1 MCGACACSPGAA
13 GRDTAYIP
21 GMSIAPPPA
30 PAAPAH
36 GSEHAVARLRT
47 TRTAASSK
55 PFVARGANAQ
65 RCPRCRLATSQCICD
80 LRPVVPTHAGVCLL
94 MGDIEALKPSNTGW
108 LIADVVPDT
117 WAFQWSRL
125 AVDPALLA
133 LLADPQWQPY
143 VVFPPEYAGPARA
156 VAEVAPPTGDATGKR
171 PLFVLLDGTWSEARK
186 MFRKSPYLDRLPVLG
201 LQPETLS
208 RYQLRRSTQDHHF
221 CTAEV
226 AALCL
231 AMTGD
236 ARDAQ
241 AADALGDWFD
251 VFTAHYL
258 GMRRQ
263 RPPTR
268 DSAAHLR
275 LQGRLPPGSA
285 AARVP
290 VPPGG

>member
-1 MCGACACSPGAA
+1 MSLVPVPEPLDA
-13 GRDTAYIP
+13 G
-21 GMSIAPPPA
+21 
-30 PAAPAH
+30 
-36 GSEHAVARLRT
+36 HAVARVR
-47 TRTAASSK
+47 AARLAVSSK

-65 RCPRCRLATSQCICD
+65 RCPRCRLATQQCICAW
-80 LRPVVPTHAGVCLL
+80 RPEVPTHAGVCLL

-117 WAFQWSRL
+117 WAFQWSRT

-133 LLADPQWQPY
+133 LLADPQWAPC

-156 VAEVAPPTGDATGKR
+156 VADLAPAASEAAPGKR

-186 MFRKSPYLDRLPVLG
+186 MFRKSPYLDAFPVLG
-201 LQPETLS
+201 LQPETVS

-236 ARDAQ
+236 AGDRQAAQ
-241 AADALGDWFD
+241 ALSDWFD

-263 RPPTR
+263 RPPAR

-275 LQGRLPPGSA
+275 LQGRWPPRSEPQPSA
-285 AARVP
+285 
-290 VPPGG
+290 PGG

>member
-1 MCGACACSPGAA
+1 MLS
-13 GRDTAYIP
+13 DL
-21 GMSIAPPPA
+21 SV
-30 PAAPAH
+30 
-36 GSEHAVARLRT
+36 EHAVSRLRA
-47 TRTAASSK
+47 TRLAASSK
-55 PFVARGANAQ
+55 PFVARGANAL
-65 RCPRCRLATSQCICD
+65 RCPRCRLGISQCICD
-80 LRPVVPTHAGVCLL
+80 LRPEVPTHAGVCLL

-117 WAFQWSRL
+117 WAFQWSRT

-133 LLADPQWQPY
+133 LLADPQWQPC
-143 VVFPPEYAGPARA
+143 VVFPPEYADPGRA
-156 VAEVAPPTGDATGKR
+156 VAEVAPPAGGAVPGKR

-186 MFRKSPYLDRLPVLG
+186 MFRKSPYLDAFPVLG
-201 LQPETLS
+201 LQPETVS

-241 AADALGDWFD
+241 AVGALGDWFD

-263 RPPTR
+263 RPPDR
-268 DSAAHLR
+268 ESAAHQRLR
-275 LQGRLPPGSA
+275 ALAQ
-285 AARVP
+285 VP
-290 VPPGG
+290 QKVR